1 MDLGSSC
8 GKILRMKLIHDIGRF
23 IVRTIECNWTA
34 YKLYSVWKK
43 KWKWYLSFFSA
54 FFSSQ
59 ILFRAFQRVFLLK
72 RYYYLSGKIYR
83 DMYRLI
89 ENDEILFFVEFI
101 SHEVYNSLF
110 LSYIYS
116 YVMMINSRE
125 AIIVV
130 ATTRVYAFRINSFN
144 VWLSISAD
152 FIERFMTVKL
162 SAFYDPLGYPLIF
175 AILSLFFLRLLFYL
189 LLQDVIYFLTIQ

>member
-1 MDLGSSC
+1 
-8 GKILRMKLIHDIGRF
+8 
-23 IVRTIECNWTA
+23 
-34 YKLYSVWKK
+34 
-43 KWKWYLSFFSA
+43 
-54 FFSSQ
+54 
-59 ILFRAFQRVFLLK
+59 
-72 RYYYLSGKIYR
+72 
-83 DMYRLI
+83 MYRLI